1 MSTIAERHDAQ
12 VALNRAPHTP
22 SPLDQAWAHLL
33 DEAERNVRRTGD
45 AVLHGAV
52 VAVKEMKR

>member
-1 MSTIAERHDAQ
+1 MT
-12 VALNRAPHTP
+12 ALSAREDVQSGLLAPGT
-22 SPLDQAWAHLL
+22 PLDQAWAHLL

-52 VAVKEMKR
+52 VGVKEMQR

>member
-1 MSTIAERHDAQ
+1 MT
-12 VALNRAPHTP
+12 ALSAREDVQSGLLAPGT

-33 DEAERNVRRTGD
+33 REAELSVRRTGD

-52 VAVKEMKR
+52 VGVKEARRG